1 MLNDYKDIIN
11 MQKKYPGLTKEMRDM
26 YEKINMDSI
35 NFYPVEDNA
44 KSNKT
49 SKQEQCKLQTY
60 YDKFLDLI
68 SYKKTCYLKNEIAGF
83 T

>member
-49 SKQEQCKLQTY
+49 SK
-60 YDKFLDLI
+60 
-68 SYKKTCYLKNEIAGF
+68 
-83 T
+83 